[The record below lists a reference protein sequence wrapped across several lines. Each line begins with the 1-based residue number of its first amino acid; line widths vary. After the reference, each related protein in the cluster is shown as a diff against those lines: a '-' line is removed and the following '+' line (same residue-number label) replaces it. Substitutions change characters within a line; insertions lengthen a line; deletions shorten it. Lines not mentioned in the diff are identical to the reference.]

1 MSSINNRLNRIIKTL
16 AVISVVTLPLTVI
29 TSFFG
34 MNFADTIPGFT
45 KPFTFVAAM
54 LLMISLPFVFFFF
67 SAKTIGF
74 NWHFEASE
82 FCVAHLM
89 RSHDALLS
97 LPDIQSHRAEL
108 AV

>member
-1 MSSINNRLNRIIKTL
+1 MSSINNRLNRIMKIL

-54 LLMISLPFVFFFF
+54 VLMISLPFVFLFLFR
-67 SAKTIGF
+67 K
-74 NWHFEASE
+74 NDW
-82 FCVAHLM
+82 L
-89 RSHDALLS
+89 
-97 LPDIQSHRAEL
+97 
-108 AV
+108 